1 MVRLGLVVLAT
12 SFAITAAVLFPQ
24 TPLPAALIGWALAG
38 LGMGLAYTTLGLSML
53 ELAEPGQEGD
63 ASASLQLAS
72 VLGSGLGAGI
82 GGTLIALM
90 NAQGETLT
98 RALLL
103 QTGLMLLVIAL
114 GLAAAS
120 GLPRRVAALV
130 SDP

>member
-1 MVRLGLVVLAT
+1 
-12 SFAITAAVLFPQ
+12 
-24 TPLPAALIGWALAG
+24 
-38 LGMGLAYTTLGLSML
+38 MGIAYTTLGLSML

-82 GGTLIALM
+82 GGALIGLM
-90 NAQGETLT
+90 HTQGETLT

-103 QTGLMLLVIAL
+103 QDGLMLLVVAL
-114 GLAAAS
+114 GLAVAK
-120 GLPRRVAALV
+120 GLPGRSPILA

>member
-1 MVRLGLVVLAT
+1 
-12 SFAITAAVLFPQ
+12 
-24 TPLPAALIGWALAG
+24 
-38 LGMGLAYTTLGLSML
+38 MGISYTTLGLSML

-82 GGTLIALM
+82 GGALIGLM
-90 NAQGETLT
+90 HAQGETLT

-103 QTGLMLLVIAL
+103 QDGLMLLVVAL
-114 GLAAAS
+114 GFAVAR
-120 GLPRRVAALV
+120 GLPRCLPVVA